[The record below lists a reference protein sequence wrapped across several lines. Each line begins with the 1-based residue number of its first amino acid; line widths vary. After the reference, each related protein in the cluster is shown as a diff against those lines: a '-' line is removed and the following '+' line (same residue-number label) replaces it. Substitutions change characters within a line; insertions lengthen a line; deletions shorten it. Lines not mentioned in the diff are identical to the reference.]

1 MEVANT
7 EEEIETAVATMLGV
21 EDPVVVVAASQA
33 TVDYEDDTDFEE
45 IAKFDLQEWLQE
57 QGLAE
62 TKDEEEKKKEE
73 AKPTIL
79 QTKQL
84 KKAFSVPEPK

>member
-57 QGLAE
+57 QGIAE
-62 TKDEEEKKKEE
+62 EPKDEEEKKKEQ
-73 AKPTIL
+73 AKPTVL
-79 QTKQL
+79 
-84 KKAFSVPEPK
+84 